1 MNQREILADAWR
13 EIKLKGDDLK
23 SVLNL
28 RASERLRTRSGYN
41 RPFDFTFDDSDTR
54 VLLTFDA
61 PLNRRSQRNNFRKSL
76 IDYNLGLRTLMERE
90 DTVKLDVRD
99 SLRQLALDQ
108 EQYRIDV
115 ASAAL
120 AYERR
125 ISTRL
130 QLRLGVE
137 NIRVQDVLDA
147 QQAYTRSLS
156 QLASSHIKYIL
167 DRIGLFLDLELLV
180 VDEAG
185 FWQDLYD
192 DRYQPTPNLQLPDYA
207 QPVYGQFP
215 HGTWPSHQIKRMLH
229 VPPGQTIIYRSDGS
243 AGTLGE
249 EVPAPAPEPDAR
261 PPVEAAAEN

>member
-1 MNQREILADAWR
+1 
-13 EIKLKGDDLK
+13 LKGDDLK

-54 VLLTFDA
+54 VLLSFDA

-90 DTVKLDVRD
+90 DTVKFDVRD

-108 EQYRIDV
+108 EQYRIAV
-115 ASAAL
+115 ASTAL

-147 QQAYTRSLS
+147 QRAYTQSLS
-156 QLASSHIKYIL
+156 DLAESHIQYIL
-167 DRIGLFLDLELLV
+167 HRISLFLDLELLE

-185 FWQDLYD
+185 FWQQLYD
-192 DRYQPTPNLQLPDYA
+192 EDYQPTPNLQLPDYA
-207 QPVYGQFP
+207 LPVYGQFP
-215 HGTWPSHQIKRMLH
+215 RGTWPSHRIKRMLH
-229 VPPGQTIIYRSDGS
+229 VPPGQTIIYRSDDGEE
-243 AGTLGE
+243 TLGE
-249 EVPAPAPEPDAR
+249 EVPAPAPEN
-261 PPVEAAAEN
+261 AATPAG